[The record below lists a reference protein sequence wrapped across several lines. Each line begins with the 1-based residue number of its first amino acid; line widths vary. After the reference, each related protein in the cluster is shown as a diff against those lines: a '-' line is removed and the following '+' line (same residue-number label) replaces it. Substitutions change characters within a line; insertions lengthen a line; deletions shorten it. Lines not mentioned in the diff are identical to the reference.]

1 MKLTYLTTSLVLFQ
15 SVQVGHATNFVND
28 NNFNIAN
35 RQSIVGRLKSPV
47 KRFDYDGLSIP
58 SDEAPLPLKDSLI
71 WVAGRRKS
79 QYRFFLYSFD
89 NKDIAL
95 KKSK

>member
-1 MKLTYLTTSLVLFQ
+1 MQLTYLTTSLVLFQ

-71 WVAGRRKS
+71 
-79 QYRFFLYSFD
+79 
-89 NKDIAL
+89 
-95 KKSK
+95 